1 MGFLNTSAERS
12 SQNIMSANLPP
23 QAKAKYQEYLDAG
36 ALEERIK
43 KLEEFLSLVPKHK
56 ATEKTVALNK
66 SRLAKMKR
74 ELVDR
79 KQKQKTIQKIVSPFS
94 IKKEGIQVVLISSFQ
109 TPGVGKTA
117 LLNYLTGAAEDKIG
131 KFTALPE
138 IGIYQYQKIRFQI
151 VEMPSLMEGAADGV
165 GNGKEIL
172 SQLRAADLLC
182 MCIDLSGNIEKQ
194 MNLLFT
200 ELSKAD
206 IRMNIQPPPL
216 LIEKTGAN
224 KIQVFYLTNE
234 AKEIEDLG
242 DLTEQIKEIVNE
254 NGIHNGIVKVYGE
267 ITLDDVIDVLT
278 PSVVYKKVIILGT
291 KGDLSHT
298 QEIFDKLEKKY
309 SDKFPI
315 ILGTSFQK
323 ETFPNDFGEIILKFL
338 QKIRIYTMS
347 GGIVAEQPLLMDKN
361 PSIKDVALK
370 VHRSFYNSFEHA
382 IVIREGERQKRKK
395 VGLDYILKDNDIVEI
410 HIT

>member
-1 MGFLNTSAERS
+1 MS
-12 SQNIMSANLPP
+12 SNLPP
-23 QAKAKYQEYLDAG
+23 LARAKYQEYLDAG

-56 ATEKTVALNK
+56 ATEKIVALNK

-74 ELVDR
+74 EFEDR
-79 KQKQKTIQKIVSPFS
+79 KQKQKTTQKIISPFS
-94 IKKEGIQVVLISSFQ
+94 IKKEGIQVILISNFQ
-109 TPGVGKTA
+109 TPGVGKTS

-151 VEMPSLMEGAADGV
+151 VEMPSIMEGASDGV

-182 MCIDLSGNIEKQ
+182 FCIDLSRNIEEQ
-194 MNLLFT
+194 MDLLVY
-200 ELSKAD
+200 ELSRAD
-206 IRMNIQPPPL
+206 IRINQSPPPL
-216 LIEKTGAN
+216 TIEKTGAN
-224 KIQVFYLTNE
+224 KIQVLYLTKE
-234 AKEIEDLG
+234 AKDINRMEE
-242 DLTEQIKEIVNE
+242 LTEEIKEVVYANGVR
-254 NGIHNGIVKVYGE
+254 NGIIKIYGE
-267 ITLDDVIDVLT
+267 ITLDNIIDVLT

-298 QEIFDKLEKKY
+298 QEVFENLKKSY
-309 SDKFPI
+309 TDKFPI

-323 ETFPNDFGEIILKFL
+323 ENFPKEFGEIILKFL
-338 QKIRIYTMS
+338 KKIRIYTMS
-347 GGIVAEQPLLMDKN
+347 GGIVAQQPLIMDLSVN
-361 PSIKDVALK
+361 LSVRVKDVAIK
-370 VHRSFYNSFEHA
+370 IHRSFYESFDHA